1 MGLLKSWLRHR
12 AYQKILLAPGIV
24 FFWFRE
30 EWCLALESQDC
41 CFEGSAIA
49 MYQND
54 IIDIPTSRLPFCRTS
69 TSSTVVPFSYFSV
82 QKMDIQ
88 TVHKSARVRARDNKE
103 DWMSI
108 WIVENWGRNS
118 RLRVVFLLSFSIHT
132 FLRWKKQLSDF
143 HSPLTLVIYDGAGRS
158 KNFRVCR
165 KKSGRNGKNFTTK
178 ESKNFLYYDVSLLCK
193 TTFTTLEKKV
203 SSVRKSRQDIVV
215 ITLKKY
221 IAWLLCSI

>member
-165 KKSGRNGKNFTTK
+165 KKRKKRKEFYDEGKQK
-178 ESKNFLYYDVSLLCK
+178 LPLLWC
-193 TTFTTLEKKV
+193 L
-203 SSVRKSRQDIVV
+203 SVV
-215 ITLKKY
+215 
-221 IAWLLCSI
+221 

>member
-1 MGLLKSWLRHR
+1 MTLLTFQRHGSLFAER
-12 AYQKILLAPGIV
+12 LLLLLLCH
-24 FFWFRE
+24 FRTLVCKK
-30 EWCLALESQDC
+30 WIFKRYINQ
-41 CFEGSAIA
+41 
-49 MYQND
+49 
-54 IIDIPTSRLPFCRTS
+54 
-69 TSSTVVPFSYFSV
+69 
-82 QKMDIQ
+82 
-88 TVHKSARVRARDNKE
+88 RARDNKE

-165 KKSGRNGKNFTTK
+165 KKRGRNGKNFTTK

-215 ITLKKY
+215 ITLH
-221 IAWLLCSI
+221 CSKEVHSVTTTV